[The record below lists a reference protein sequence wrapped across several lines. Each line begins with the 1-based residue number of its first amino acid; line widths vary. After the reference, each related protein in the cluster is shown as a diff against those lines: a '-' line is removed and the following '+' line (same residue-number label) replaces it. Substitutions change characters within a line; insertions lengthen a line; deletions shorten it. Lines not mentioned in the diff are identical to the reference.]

1 MPHPPACGRT
11 LAPCAIAQQQQQ
23 HEIEALKGRCP
34 PVALLVHAGCR
45 HASTSCCPGTGTA
58 RRGDRRPLRCG
69 LKVCVCVFVCVCV
82 LCSRVCVSVS
92 VCARRGDLHGRC
104 DKSAA
109 QCSCCSHSP
118 AQAARATSA
127 APRCSGALAGRAA
140 RREQPLA
147 DSALLLYP
155 PCRCALQT
163 ARPVARKSLIV
174 KLRSHVICSIF

>member
-1 MPHPPACGRT
+1 MP
-11 LAPCAIAQQQQQ
+11 
-23 HEIEALKGRCP
+23 
-34 PVALLVHAGCR
+34 
-45 HASTSCCPGTGTA
+45 SCCVVSA
-58 RRGDRRPLRCG
+58 RWVSACKYLMLPRHRHGEKRRSSPVPLWSES
-69 LKVCVCVFVCVCV
+69 VCVCVFVCVCV